1 MKFYMSFEDM
11 RAIINILYF
20 IWIAFLVLAYPK
32 ILNLISEKTIDN
44 DNSPLVEV
52 IVLFIIYTFL
62 VLAGLI
68 VRDWIINFLYSC
80 VQEV

>member
-80 VQEV
+80 V